1 MLSQRALE
9 AFREVMRFGTMS
21 GAAEELRVSQPAV
34 SRLIRELE
42 TRLDLRLFSRHGGR
56 INATP
61 EAHELWTEVER
72 NLIGMKQIERAAEQ
86 IKGGQRATLTIA
98 AAPAFALTV
107 LPDAVAELQ
116 TQYPELNAKFLSMT
130 TLPVFRQ
137 VALRQCQIGFG
148 MLSHHKFD
156 TDTIHSGAL
165 PYRFI
170 CQTSHPLAD
179 KNYITVQDLA
189 GEDFIGFDDSTMT
202 GRNQDRLFSKMSR
215 PPVVRFRSYLSH
227 IVSALVL
234 RGLGVGVV
242 DPFTAITHE
251 KMGGV
256 SQPFQSTDRFEY
268 VVIKAIGDKLTVE
281 SEILVQLFVKLTN
294 QYHTE

>member
-9 AFREVMRFGTMS
+9 AFREVMRYGTMS

-42 TRLDLRLFSRHGGR
+42 TRLGLRLFSRHGGR
-56 INATP
+56 IIATP

-107 LPDAVAELQ
+107 LPDAVAKLQ

-148 MLSHHKFD
+148 MLSHHKFE
-156 TDTIHSGAL
+156 TDTVHSGAV

-170 CQTSHPLAD
+170 CQADHPLAD
-179 KNYITVQDLA
+179 KSHVTVEDLA

-202 GRNQDRLFSKMSR
+202 GRNQDRLFTKMSR

-234 RGLGVGVV
+234 RGLGVGAV
-242 DPFTAITHE
+242 DPFTAETHV
-251 KMGGV
+251 KMGGI
-256 SQPFQSTDRFEY
+256 SRPLLSAERFEY
-268 VVIKAIGDKLTVE
+268 VVIKGLGDKLTAE
-281 SEILVQLFVKLTN
+281 AEILVQLFIELTDRY
-294 QYHTE
+294 QIE

>member
-9 AFREVMRFGTMS
+9 AFREVMRYGTMS

-42 TRLDLRLFSRHGGR
+42 TRLGLRLFLRHGGR
-56 INATP
+56 IIATP

-86 IKGGQRATLTIA
+86 IKSGQRATLTIA

-116 TQYPELNAKFLSMT
+116 TRYPELKAKFLSMT

-148 MLSHHKFD
+148 MLSHHKFE
-156 TDTIHSGAL
+156 TDTVHSGSM

-170 CQTSHPLAD
+170 SQANHPLAD
-179 KNYITVQDLA
+179 KSVVTVQDLS
-189 GEDFIGFDDSTMT
+189 GQDFIGFDDSTMT

-215 PPVVRFRSYLSH
+215 PPVVRWRNYLSH

-242 DPFTAITHE
+242 DPFTAETHE
-251 KMGGV
+251 KMGGI
-256 SQPFQSTDRFEY
+256 SRPFLSPDRFEY
-268 VVIKAIGDKLTVE
+268 VVIKATGDKLNAE
-281 SEILVQLFVKLTN
+281 SENLVNLFIELADR
-294 QYHTE
+294 YHTE